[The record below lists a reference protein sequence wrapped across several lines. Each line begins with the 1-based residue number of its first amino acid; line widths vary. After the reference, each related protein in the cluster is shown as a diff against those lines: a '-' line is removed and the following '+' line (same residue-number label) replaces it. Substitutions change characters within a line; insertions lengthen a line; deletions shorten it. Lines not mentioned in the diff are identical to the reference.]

1 MTLLM
6 QSALR
11 ELEQRH
17 ADATPPLME
26 RAGRAAARLAL
37 ARFGKC
43 HALIFTGPGNN
54 GGDGLIMARELARAG
69 CQVTTVGFRCEVPDG
84 NYGLVVDAL
93 FGIGITRP
101 IAGQDAALIERI
113 NAFRGPVMALD
124 VPSGLDADSGSVHGI
139 AVRADLTATFIA
151 DKPGLHT
158 AEGPD
163 HSGEVILLDLGL
175 EVSPGPGALLTEDDF
190 RSFFKPR
197 QRNSHKGSHGTLAV
211 LGGAPGMAGAALLA
225 ARAGL
230 MLGAG
235 RVMVGMLE
243 RLALDPAYPELM
255 LRAPDDA
262 LAQATAIVAG
272 PGLGQ
277 SDAALTLLRRLASP
291 EKGISFGHAD
301 FPVLLDADALNL
313 FAIHPVL
320 ATLIARRQAPTLMT
334 PHPTEAARLLNTTTA
349 AIQADRINSALTL
362 AQRFNAHVAL
372 KGCGTVLAHPDGRWR
387 INTTGNPGLASGGT
401 GDVLT
406 GMAGALLAQGIPA
419 WEALCAAVYL
429 HGAAADALVAAGS
442 GPCGLRAG
450 ELIIPARQL
459 LNRWISELA

>member
-26 RAGRAAARLAL
+26 RAGCAAARLAL

-43 HALIFTGPGNN
+43 RVLVCAGPGNN

-69 CQVTTVGFRCEVPDG
+69 SQVTTVGFRHEVPDG
-84 NYGLVVDAL
+84 DYGLVVDAL
-93 FGIGITRP
+93 FGIGIARP

-113 NAFRGPVMALD
+113 NAFQGPVMALD
-124 VPSGLDADSGSVHGI
+124 VPSGLDADKGSVHGV

-163 HSGEVILLDLGL
+163 HSGEICLLDLGL
-175 EVSPGPGALLTEDDF
+175 AVPPGPGALLTEDDF
-190 RSFFKPR
+190 RSFLQPR
-197 QRNSHKGSHGTLAV
+197 RRNSHKGSHGTLTV

-262 LAQATAIVAG
+262 LAQGTAIVAG

-277 SDAALTLLRRLASP
+277 SDAALALLRRLAR
-291 EKGISFGHAD
+291 AD
-301 FPVLLDADALNL
+301 FPALLDADALNL
-313 FAIHPVL
+313 IAAHPVL
-320 ATLIARRQAPTLMT
+320 ATLIARRQAPTLLT

-349 AIQADRINSALTL
+349 AIQGDRIDAALRL
-362 AQRFNAHVAL
+362 ARRFNAHVAL

-387 INTTGNPGLASGGT
+387 INPTGNPGLASGGT
-401 GDVLT
+401 GDVLA

-429 HGAAADALVAAGS
+429 HGAAADALVVAGS
-442 GPCGLRAG
+442 GPIGLRAG
-450 ELIIPARQL
+450 ELILPARQL
-459 LNRWISELA
+459 LNRWTGQLA

>member
-17 ADATPPLME
+17 TDATPPLME

-101 IAGQDAALIERI
+101 IASQDAALIERI

-124 VPSGLDADSGSVHGI
+124 VPSGLDADSGSVHGV

-163 HSGEVILLDLGL
+163 HCGEVCLLDLGL
-175 EVSPGPGALLTEDDF
+175 DVPPGPGALLIQDDF
-190 RSFFKPR
+190 SPRLKPR
-197 QRNSHKGSHGTLAV
+197 QRNSHKGSNGTLAV
-211 LGGAPGMAGAALLA
+211 IGGAPGMAGAALLA

-243 RLALDPAYPELM
+243 RLTLDPAYPELM
-255 LRAPDDA
+255 LRTPDDA
-262 LAQATAIVAG
+262 LTQGTAIVAG

-277 SDAALTLLRRLASP
+277 SDAALGLLRRLAS
-291 EKGISFGHAD
+291 AD

-313 FAIHPVL
+313 IAAHPVL
-320 ATLIARRQAPTLMT
+320 ATLIARRRAPTLLT

-401 GDVLT
+401 GDVLA
-406 GMAGALLAQGIPA
+406 GMAGALLAQDIPA
-419 WEALCAAVYL
+419 WEALCAAVHL

>member
-6 QSALR
+6 QSTLR

-17 ADATPPLME
+17 ADASPSLME
-26 RAGRAAARLAL
+26 RAGCAAARLAL
-37 ARFGKC
+37 ERFGAC
-43 HALIFTGPGNN
+43 RVLVCAGPGNN

-69 CQVTTVGFRCEVPDG
+69 CHVTTVGFRNEVPDG
-84 NYGLVVDAL
+84 DYGLVVDAL

-101 IAGQDAALIERI
+101 IAGQDAALVERI
-113 NAFRGPVMALD
+113 NAFQGPVMALD
-124 VPSGLDADSGSVHGI
+124 VPSGLDADTGNVHGVT
-139 AVRADLTATFIA
+139 VRADLTATFIA

-158 AEGPD
+158 VEGPD
-163 HSGEVILLDLGL
+163 YSGEVCLLDLGL
-175 EVSPGPGALLTEDDF
+175 EVPPGPGALLTLDDF
-190 RSFFKPR
+190 RPR
-197 QRNSHKGSHGTLAV
+197 LTPRRRNSHKGSHGTLAV

-235 RVMVGMLE
+235 RVMVGLLD

-262 LAQATAIVAG
+262 LAQGTAIVAG

-277 SDAALTLLRRLASP
+277 SDAALALLRRLAS
-291 EKGISFGHAD
+291 AD

-313 FAIHPVL
+313 IAAHPVL
-320 ATLIARRQAPTLMT
+320 ATLIARRQAPTLLT

-349 AIQADRINSALTL
+349 AVQGDRIDAALAL
-362 AQRFNAHVAL
+362 AHRFNAVVAL
-372 KGCGTVLAHPDGRWR
+372 KGCGTVLARPDGRWR

-401 GDVLT
+401 GDVLA
-406 GMAGALLAQGIPA
+406 GMAGALLAQGMPA
-419 WEALCAAVYL
+419 WEALCAAVHL
-429 HGAAADALVAAGS
+429 HGAAADALVAAGT
-442 GPCGLRAG
+442 GPIGLRAG
-450 ELIIPARQL
+450 ELILPARQL
-459 LNRWISELA
+459 LNRWTGELA